1 MSDRV
6 GEGASRLK
14 LEREKAALL
23 VIDVQERLCA
33 VMDRDLLDRLMNRTV
48 AAIRGARALG
58 IPVIATE
65 QYPRGLGP
73 TSGLVK
79 VELKDEQP
87 PVEKIEFSAAVD
99 EVMRRL
105 GGRTQVVVT
114 GMETHV
120 CVFQTVRD
128 LAGRGV
134 QPYLCVDAALSR
146 TEEDRRVGIDLCR
159 EAGAVITTVE
169 AALFDLLG
177 KAGTPEFKAISNAV
191 R

>member
-1 MSDRV
+1 MS
-6 GEGASRLK
+6 AKLK
-14 LEREKAALL
+14 LERGSAALL

-33 VMDRDLLDRLMNRTV
+33 AMDRDQLDRLMNRTV
-48 AAIRGARALG
+48 AAIRGARAMG
-58 IPVIATE
+58 IPVVVTE
-65 QYPRGLGP
+65 QYPKGLGP
-73 TSGLVK
+73 TAALVK
-79 VELKDEQP
+79 VELGDTR

-99 EVMRRL
+99 EVVGKL
-105 GGRTQVVVT
+105 QGRTQVLVA

-128 LAGRGV
+128 LTGRGV

-146 TEEDRRVGIDLCR
+146 TDEDRRIGVDLCR

-177 KAGTPEFKAISNAV
+177 KAGTPEFKVVSNAV

>member
-1 MSDRV
+1 MSAA
-6 GEGASRLK
+6 ASK
-14 LEREKAALL
+14 LRMEREKAALL

-33 VMDRDLLDRLMNRTV
+33 AMDRDQLDRLMNRTV

-58 IPVIATE
+58 IPVVATE
-65 QYPRGLGP
+65 QYPKGLGP

-79 VELKDEQP
+79 VELGEER
-87 PVEKIEFSAAVD
+87 PVEKIEFSATVD

-105 GGRTQVVVT
+105 GGRTQVMVT

-128 LAGRGV
+128 LVGRGV
-134 QPYLCVDAALSR
+134 QPFLCVDAALSR
-146 TEEDRRVGIDLCR
+146 SDEDRRVGVELCK

-169 AALFDLLG
+169 TALFDLLG
-177 KAGTPEFKAISNAV
+177 KAGTAEFKAISNAV

>member
-1 MSDRV
+1 MSP
-6 GEGASRLK
+6 GEMK
-14 LEREKAALL
+14 LEPDRAALL
-23 VIDVQERLCA
+23 VIDIQERLCA
-33 VMDRDLLDRLMNRTV
+33 AMDRDRLDRLMNRTV

-58 IPVIATE
+58 IPIIATE

-73 TSGLVK
+73 TASLVK
-79 VELKDEQP
+79 AELGAEK
-87 PVEKIEFSAAVD
+87 PVEKIEFSAMVN
-99 EVMRRL
+99 EVTRRL
-105 GGRTQVVVT
+105 KGRKQVLVT

-120 CVFQTVRD
+120 CVFQTVRH
-128 LAGRGV
+128 LPIYAS
-134 QPYLCVDAALSR
+134 QAFLCADAVLSR
-146 TEEDRRVGIDLCR
+146 NEVDHRIGIDLCK